1 MTKVERKA
9 RQSAVLWTQNQAMNQ
24 AMHQSMPALSQD
36 GTNKESMGGL
46 SPVGS
51 AYADPGVA
59 DLLIMNLR
67 IVDDDV
73 EPEPLHR

>member
-24 AMHQSMPALSQD
+24 AQATPALSQD

-46 SPVGS
+46 SAVGS
-51 AYADPGVA
+51 THADPGVA
-59 DLLIMNLR
+59 NLLIMNLR